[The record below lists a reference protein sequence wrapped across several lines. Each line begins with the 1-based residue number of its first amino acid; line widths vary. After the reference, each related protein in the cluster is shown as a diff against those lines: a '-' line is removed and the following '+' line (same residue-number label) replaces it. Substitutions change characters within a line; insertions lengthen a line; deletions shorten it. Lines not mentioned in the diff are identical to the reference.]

1 MYANDNGK
9 VTTGFGNFPMDME
22 TTEAKAFKL
31 FFIMK

>member
-9 VTTGFGNFPMDME
+9 VTKALGNFPMDME
-22 TTEAKAFKL
+22 TTEAEAFKL